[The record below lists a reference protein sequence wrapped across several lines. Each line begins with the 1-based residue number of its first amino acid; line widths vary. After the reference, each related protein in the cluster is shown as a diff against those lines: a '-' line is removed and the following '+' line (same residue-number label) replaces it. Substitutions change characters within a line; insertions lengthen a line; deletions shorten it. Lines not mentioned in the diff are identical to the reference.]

1 MKNKIL
7 YPNLQELNNQEDLSY
22 FISLQEKKK
31 PGDDTF
37 TQKKWNKRADFWQ
50 KERVQKRRGDERVV
64 RTLSFL
70 EQRGILKENMDVV
83 DIGCGPGRFAAA
95 FARRCHHV
103 TGLDISEKMIEY
115 GKAYINEE
123 QLSNVD
129 LRICDFQA
137 LDIDKEGYREK
148 FDLVFTSMTPALN
161 GVDNLMKAISMSRK
175 WCCHITHLSGRNLLR
190 EQIMQEVFG
199 KKPVAQWTGKGFYC
213 LFNLLFL
220 FGYHPE
226 TSYDERNQE
235 LWIEPDEEYAD
246 FIMEHM
252 LSPEEIT
259 KENKQKIL
267 KWLWARKNEQG
278 LVKEITIST
287 YGRILWN
294 VNNRTKRPSY
304 HENQVRHVFLTGP
317 KQIGKSTVIK
327 RFLAGFLGKTGGFY
341 TIKTNEYLKDKD
353 SVHMFMAGEKKIPT
367 QENLLFLCRQE
378 NPLINEHFNRLGISA
393 LLKSSKADL
402 ILMDELGPHE
412 SHAEAFHKKVLEI
425 LDGDIPV
432 LGVLQSPAEDFW
444 PELLDRPDVKILEI
458 SEENRDNPELIHII
472 RSICCS

>member
-175 WCCHITHLSGRNLLR
+175 WCWSDFFRSDFLLS
-190 EQIMQEVFG
+190 
-199 KKPVAQWTGKGFYC
+199 
-213 LFNLLFL
+213 FL
-220 FGYHPE
+220 
-226 TSYDERNQE
+226 
-235 LWIEPDEEYAD
+235 
-246 FIMEHM
+246 
-252 LSPEEIT
+252 
-259 KENKQKIL
+259 
-267 KWLWARKNEQG
+267 
-278 LVKEITIST
+278 
-287 YGRILWN
+287 
-294 VNNRTKRPSY
+294 
-304 HENQVRHVFLTGP
+304 QV
-317 KQIGKSTVIK
+317 
-327 RFLAGFLGKTGGFY
+327 
-341 TIKTNEYLKDKD
+341 
-353 SVHMFMAGEKKIPT
+353 
-367 QENLLFLCRQE
+367 
-378 NPLINEHFNRLGISA
+378 
-393 LLKSSKADL
+393 
-402 ILMDELGPHE
+402 
-412 SHAEAFHKKVLEI
+412 
-425 LDGDIPV
+425 
-432 LGVLQSPAEDFW
+432 
-444 PELLDRPDVKILEI
+444 
-458 SEENRDNPELIHII
+458 
-472 RSICCS
+472 